1 MAAKAATVWGATT
14 VVEEIAVQ
22 QRAGAKRF
30 TSLVQLLENGKG
42 ERFVRFAYTTDGV
55 VRRGPV
61 TLRAADLGKLRD
73 ALGKSPGLAEAL
85 GMGTGRGEG

>member
-1 MAAKAATVWGATT
+1 MATKEATVWGATT

-85 GMGTGRGEG
+85 GMGTARREG